1 MIFCQE
7 LSNIYGDFSA
17 DAIINRWKNFPFD
30 ENDFVEP
37 SDNFHES
44 EENTADIIREI
55 ESEQKD
61 IQDST
66 QNFEFPPI
74 TRPSQITNDF
84 PPIPQKNKFS
94 PVSIADSKDWAKLRA
109 EVLDLHELKNFF
121 VGKSDSQS
129 PQFINL
135 IENYKKSVEK
145 NLARSEQTD
154 EDSSNDFVERLA
166 EVIGK
171 RFYTI
176 LKSCER
182 GRLGKGAMPKDYYLE
197 IEERIKKYFERI
209 GLQSENIKRMDN
221 FRQWQDHMKVIDEIP
236 AQQIFQDKK
245 ICDVE
250 IQPHYF
256 EYYGDDGEI
265 EKFYIDGECT
275 VYKFSD

>member
-1 MIFCQE
+1 M
-7 LSNIYGDFSA
+7 
-17 DAIINRWKNFPFD
+17 
-30 ENDFVEP
+30 
-37 SDNFHES
+37 
-44 EENTADIIREI
+44 
-55 ESEQKD
+55 
-61 IQDST
+61 
-66 QNFEFPPI
+66 
-74 TRPSQITNDF
+74 
-84 PPIPQKNKFS
+84 
-94 PVSIADSKDWAKLRA
+94 
-109 EVLDLHELKNFF
+109 HELKNFF
-121 VGKSDSQS
+121 AGKNDPQS

-182 GRLGKGAMPKDYYLE
+182 GRLGKGEMPRDYYLE

-275 VYKFSD
+275 IYKFSD